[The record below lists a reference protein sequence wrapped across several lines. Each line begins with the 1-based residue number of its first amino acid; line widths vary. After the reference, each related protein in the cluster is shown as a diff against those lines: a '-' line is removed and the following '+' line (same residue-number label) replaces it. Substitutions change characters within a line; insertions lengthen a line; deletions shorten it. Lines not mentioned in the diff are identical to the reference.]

1 MIYPEC
7 SLSIPNYFSVRN
19 RIKAFNPD
27 IIHITT
33 EFGIGF
39 CGLKV
44 AQDLSIPI
52 VKSYHTNFDRY
63 LHKYRLTH
71 LEKPY
76 WNYMKWFH
84 NYAKVT
90 LCPSNNTIA
99 DLDKRG
105 IQNLDIW
112 SRGIDL
118 EHFNPNLCSEKMRKE
133 LGGENKLLLLYVG
146 RLAKEKGLDTL
157 IQSIHIV
164 NKCYQNK
171 VQFIFT
177 GDGPYLKEL
186 TEANIPNAIFTGAK
200 GKKELGKIYASCDI
214 FMFPSGTE
222 TFGNVV
228 LEAMGSGL
236 AVTCVDQGG
245 ITDFTTHMQNAY
257 VCEFNHVK
265 SLAKGMTELIENQ
278 QLREQLSR
286 GALLT
291 ARSRQWDSI
300 FDGLVE
306 HYKYYAR
313 SRSEAYVQTQTD
325 VS

>member
-1 MIYPEC
+1 M
-7 SLSIPNYFSVRN
+7 
-19 RIKAFNPD
+19 
-27 IIHITT
+27 
-33 EFGIGF
+33 
-39 CGLKV
+39 
-44 AQDLSIPI
+44 
-52 VKSYHTNFDRY
+52 KSYHTNFDRY
-63 LHKYRLTH
+63 LQKYRLAH

-90 LCPSNNTIA
+90 LCPSNDTIA
-99 DLDKRG
+99 DLNKRG
-105 IQNLDIW
+105 ISNLDIW

-118 EHFNPNLCSEKMRKE
+118 EHFNPNLRSEKIRE
-133 LGGENKLLLLYVG
+133 TLGGKNKLLVLYVG

-164 NKCYQNK
+164 NKRYQNK

-265 SLAKGMTELIENQ
+265 SLAKGMTELIEDQ
-278 QLREQLSR
+278 QLREQLSH

-300 FDGLVE
+300 FDGLME
-306 HYKYYAR
+306 QYKYYAR
-313 SRSEAYVQTQTD
+313 CSSEVYVQTHTD